1 MNSEQMT
8 QLNNSNFAKN
18 KILDKH
24 VVTINFDAY
33 PPEPGGNSENSSN
46 AETEKFSRFLGKT
59 NMSRPLTYPYT
70 SPLIGLSDSDETS
83 VPYEAE
89 VAAQESV
96 IVSSNH
102 VHDEDE
108 RQVRQN
114 NPEVGYASVVADT
127 KKRKPSESGDG
138 YVTKVYKMQSESEAM
153 DLSMPSS
160 AEKCSRIA
168 EYEDYGTAAPYQFN
182 RLVSTTER
190 HEETCSPQ
198 PPPSILND
206 VQIRRPPS
214 PEEDMDE
221 GGKLTMN
228 D

>member
-1 MNSEQMT
+1 MT

-24 VVTINFDAY
+24 VVTINFDTY
-33 PPEPGGNSENSSN
+33 PEPGGSSANSPS
-46 AETEKFSRFLGKT
+46 AETEKFSPFLGKT

-70 SPLIGLSDSDETS
+70 SPLLGLSDMDETS

-89 VAAQESV
+89 VPVQESV

-114 NPEVGYASVVADT
+114 NSEVGYASVIADT
-127 KKRKPSESGDG
+127 KKRKPPEPGEA
-138 YVTKVYKMQSESEAM
+138 YVTKVYKMQSEPEAM

-168 EYEDYGTAAPYQFN
+168 EYEDYGTASYKFN
-182 RLVSTTER
+182 GFVTTTQR

-198 PPPSILND
+198 PPSVILNE
-206 VQIRRPPS
+206 VQIRPPS

-221 GGKLTMN
+221 GSKHSMIRYLN
-228 D
+228 FRAV